1 MFTTSFFGRTNTWLC
16 LFAGFLSAFH
26 PNSQPVPGISAFQQH
41 GKWEILQSN
50 DPMVDT
56 LAHPRIVHILPGRF
70 RIGGGLVF
78 GSFELVDGPEADVDK
93 RKSGVYVRMSLYNL
107 RIFRRVYK
115 VVPTDTDRMALFG
128 AGSNNHDIF
137 YLLQRVKGVGTP
149 TPPHD
154 DAGL

>member
-1 MFTTSFFGRTNTWLC
+1 MWTPSFFGRTNTWLC

-26 PNSQPVPGISAFQQH
+26 PNSQPVPGVSAFQQH

-50 DPMVDT
+50 DPLVDT

-70 RIGGGLVF
+70 RIGGLVF
-78 GSFELVDGPEADVDK
+78 GSFELVDGPDAADVDK
-93 RKSGVYVRMSLYNL
+93 RKSGVYVHMSLYNL
-107 RIFRRVYK
+107 RMFRRVYK

-137 YLLQRVKGVGTP
+137 YLLQRVKGIV
-149 TPPHD
+149 PHD
-154 DAGL
+154 DDAL